1 MQQDLS
7 PPKYNLSSSD
17 TQTISKV
24 VQGVIFL
31 GVVPMLY
38 PGVGLP
44 MQRRSKIYQ
53 ALQEYITDEVV
64 NDDKMIFMLKKH
76 QKLLYLSK
84 QLLDLLSLD
93 VFSSII
99 LTKHLGDL
107 LAGLIQ
113 VGFST
118 INEDGEIKVF
128 SRSSKIIFIQGQN
141 ISGTFNLY
149 KFQKEVYFS
158 IESLRV
164 RITMIREKQQRKSK
178 LTRRK

>member
-53 ALQEYITDEVV
+53 ALQETFYDRNKIIVALCNEL
-64 NDDKMIFMLKKH
+64 LKK
-76 QKLLYLSK
+76 
-84 QLLDLLSLD
+84 
-93 VFSSII
+93 
-99 LTKHLGDL
+99 
-107 LAGLIQ
+107 
-113 VGFST
+113 
-118 INEDGEIKVF
+118 INI
-128 SRSSKIIFIQGQN
+128 
-141 ISGTFNLY
+141 
-149 KFQKEVYFS
+149 
-158 IESLRV
+158 IESL
-164 RITMIREKQQRKSK
+164 EE
-178 LTRRK
+178 